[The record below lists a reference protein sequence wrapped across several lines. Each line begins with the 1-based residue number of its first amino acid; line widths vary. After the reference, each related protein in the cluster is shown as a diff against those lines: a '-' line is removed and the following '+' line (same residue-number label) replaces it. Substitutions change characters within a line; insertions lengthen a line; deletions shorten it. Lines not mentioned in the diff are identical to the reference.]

1 MNNQNKPRFDMYFAG
16 NGIKDVE
23 DTIVNQNIN
32 KLLSFIN
39 DRGAI
44 EKYIEHKKNGW
55 KGKLLIDSGAFSI
68 HKSGKQANLDVYI
81 DYLNKNH
88 EYLDYYIQLDNI
100 PGKWGV
106 PTSKQEIL
114 ESPEKTWQNYLYM
127 RSKLIDKDKLLPVFH
142 QLEDFKYLKR
152 MLEYEDEYGKIKY
165 MCIASNKQLSTN
177 DRIDWYKRCFDIIER
192 SNNPNI
198 MIHSLG
204 TQSKTHC
211 EMFPF
216 TSVDATSWIMTGA
229 NGHIYSPWGTVG
241 ISEQQFNRPGN
252 VTTKSFYPR
261 LLDYIN
267 KKGFNLED
275 LKQKPG
281 ERQRWN
287 LIYLNDWAKN
297 ERVYKGPQSYKI
309 NTLF

>member
-177 DRIDWYKRCFDIIER
+177 DRIDWYKRCFDMIER

-216 TSVDATSWIMTGA
+216 TSVDATSWIMTRCKWTYIFTLG
-229 NGHIYSPWGTVG
+229 YSW
-241 ISEQQFNRPGN
+241 
-252 VTTKSFYPR
+252 
-261 LLDYIN
+261 N
-267 KKGFNLED
+267 K
-275 LKQKPG
+275 
-281 ERQRWN
+281 
-287 LIYLNDWAKN
+287 
-297 ERVYKGPQSYKI
+297 
-309 NTLF
+309 